1 MSEQTSIG
9 VERCTPENFEIRR
22 RCFAPAVWKRHATP
36 CRYTPVN
43 LLNWLAVSRFAF
55 TLVNR
60 SFTFVNS
67 LLWVHLPEIHR

>member
-1 MSEQTSIG
+1 MGRQTSIG
-9 VERCTPENFEIRR
+9 VARCAPKNFEIRR

-43 LLNWLAVSRFAF
+43 LLNWPAVTRCLF

-60 SFTFVNS
+60 WFTFVNL
-67 LLWVHLPEIHR
+67 LLWEHLPETHH